1 MPTINGPIFEAKP
14 AICVNRNATLMKAF
28 LATVPEKL
36 GLYYNDLISHEY
48 VRACW
53 ALTTSAV
60 GYKKSFQGTM
70 GTLHFFFFP
79 PLSSWIE
86 ISLEVRQGYH
96 QYLPPLIP
104 SRA

>member
-1 MPTINGPIFEAKP
+1 
-14 AICVNRNATLMKAF
+14 MKAF

-70 GTLHFFFFP
+70 GTLHFIF
-79 PLSSWIE
+79 LSSSFLLDRN
-86 ISLEVRQGYH
+86 IS
-96 QYLPPLIP
+96 
-104 SRA
+104 